1 MATSAIHFLD
11 SYFFF
16 ENKFDF
22 KITNVD
28 FGNRHYPA
36 YSIITGPRENKFI
49 EFFGTIEGEFNTS
62 SKFKFECL
70 DFEETFEI
78 LIETDTQEIKIYE
91 ELGNTLFLDKN
102 ESGKVIDE
110 VNFLECHIRA
120 K

>member
-1 MATSAIHFLD
+1 MATSAIHFR
-11 SYFFF
+11 SSFFF

-49 EFFGTIEGEFNTS
+49 EFGTIEGEFNNS

-78 LIETDTQEIKIYE
+78 LVETDTK
-91 ELGNTLFLDKN
+91 
-102 ESGKVIDE
+102 
-110 VNFLECHIRA
+110 R
-120 K
+120 